1 MHPKHFAMPSMHV
14 RNANVVH
21 IEAEVVTG
29 GRRSGDVRVRGNG
42 ITVGFKAIGT
52 RLVFHVPVL
61 GRVAALAPLIEN
73 AMPNVIAA
81 QVQYARRDATRET
94 TPLSDDRRA
103 RGAKS

>member
-1 MHPKHFAMPSMHV
+1 MHPKHFAVSTMHV
-14 RNANVVH
+14 RNTNVVH

-29 GRRSGDVRVRGNG
+29 GRCNGGVNVRGNG

-61 GRVAALAPLIEN
+61 GRVAALAPLIEH
-73 AMPNVIAA
+73 AMPNVIAT
-81 QVQYARRDATRET
+81 QVQDTRRDLTRET

-103 RGAKS
+103 